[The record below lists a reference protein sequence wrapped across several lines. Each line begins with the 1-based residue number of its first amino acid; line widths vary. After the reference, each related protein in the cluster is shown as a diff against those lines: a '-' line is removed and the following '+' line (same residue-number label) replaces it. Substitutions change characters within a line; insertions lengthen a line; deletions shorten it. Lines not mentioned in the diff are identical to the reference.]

1 MNTAFGFSRYGTHV
15 GVGSVT
21 KWDPAKLAAIDTR
34 ALSLNTGIGSWIA
47 ALGTS
52 ARPIDTAFAASWADY
67 YRDWRKYH
75 LVMSSLPAE
84 LEVDDRTTKPL
95 TDWQNGMYVWES
107 RFDVQKRGGD
117 AMTPPGGAWTF
128 PTWAWIPVIGG
139 VAYGVWRFF
148 LKGHWR

>member
-15 GVGSVT
+15 GVGAVT
-21 KWDPAKLAAIDTR
+21 KWDPAKLASIDTR

-52 ARPIDTAFAASWADY
+52 ARAIDTAFAASWADY

-75 LVMSSLPAE
+75 LVMSAQPE
-84 LEVDDRTTKPL
+84 GMEVDERTTKPL
-95 TDWQNGMYVWES
+95 ADYQNGMYVWES
-107 RFDVQKRGGD
+107 RFEVQKRPGGD
-117 AMTPPGGAWTF
+117 AMSPEHTAGF
-128 PTWAWIPVIGG
+128 PIWAWIPVIGG